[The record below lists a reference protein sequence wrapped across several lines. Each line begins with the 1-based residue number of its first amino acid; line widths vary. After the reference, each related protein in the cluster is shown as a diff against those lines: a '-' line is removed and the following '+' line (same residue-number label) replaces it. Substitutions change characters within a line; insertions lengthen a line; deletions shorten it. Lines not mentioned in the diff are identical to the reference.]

1 MAEHPAWA
9 IRTAFFSIYQGRFFM
24 FPVRSVS
31 IVIVAAASLAQ
42 TSGQSERSAGAEV
55 RTQMRNVFYHH
66 TDRIAVHISW
76 LQGAVLPTQE
86 GSIVVFDDPKSFF
99 IAIQSAKIAI
109 GAKAL
114 SQTMN
119 DHVFTAK
126 DAPLK
131 NIVVRTEGQKLKVT
145 GKLHSKGDVPF
156 ETESTVAAT
165 DRGKIRM
172 HAEKVKAAHLPV
184 KGMDDGPA
192 RARHCQADRHSQSA
206 GCAYRR

>member
-1 MAEHPAWA
+1 
-9 IRTAFFSIYQGRFFM
+9 M
-24 FPVRSVS
+24 FPVRSIL
-31 IVIVAAASLAQ
+31 IVIAVVVASLAQ
-42 TSGQSERSAGAEV
+42 TSGQSERAAAVEV
-55 RTQMRNVFYHH
+55 RMQMRNVFYHY

-76 LQGAVLPTQE
+76 LDGAVRPTHE
-86 GSIVVFDDPKSFF
+86 SSIVVFDDPKSFF